1 MSCPAT
7 STVYFP
13 EVIEDDSVLFPFGF
27 NAAQC
32 DPPSPEA
39 KVRTIGL
46 LLKNGADIE
55 PKTQGFLVP
64 EFIPD
69 DTLIVLAGAVG
80 LGKTTATLSW
90 AADITNGRIP
100 IVGGKRE
107 PANVLM
113 ISNEDSEAQIQRTF
127 IRLGGNLSRLYVED
141 EDSDLP
147 WNLGD
152 PLALEARLEQLK
164 PALVLIDSLTTHVP
178 LKTDMNS
185 HGELAPLLVQMR
197 KMAAR
202 CNCAICVIHHTNKLQ
217 TGDPISKIS
226 GTVGIS
232 ATARHV
238 LLCAV
243 HPEDAGRRIVAIA
256 KTNLVRYGAPAYQFK
271 LAPFS
276 WEGSVSQTAADL
288 LLPPPSTPTM
298 NPAEVFLRLQ
308 LKDGSKSVSDL
319 ETLAE
324 SLKISRPTLYRTKK
338 RMGVVTSR
346 SGFPA
351 TATWSLP
358 VVSEPCVPPETET
371 TGECERDNNNNCK
384 DLAQLSQLS
393 QSSHSMGGDTTGE
406 TTAISRGEA

>member
-1 MSCPAT
+1 MPM
-7 STVYFP
+7 
-13 EVIEDDSVLFPFGF
+13 
-27 NAAQC
+27 
-32 DPPSPEA
+32 PEA
-39 KVRTIGL
+39 KGATPDAAVGL
-46 LLKNGADIE
+46 KLKNGADIE
-55 PKTQGFLVP
+55 AKVQGFLVP

-100 IVGGKRE
+100 VIGGKRE

-152 PLALEARLEQLK
+152 PLALEARLEELK
-164 PALVLIDSLTTHVP
+164 PALVIIDSLTTHVP

-185 HGELAPLLVQMR
+185 HGELAPLLVRLR

-202 CNCAICVIHHTNKLQ
+202 CNCAICVVHHTNKLQ
-217 TGDPISKIS
+217 TGDPIAKIS

-243 HPEDAGRRIVAIA
+243 HPEDAARRIVAIA
-256 KTNLVRYGAPAYQFK
+256 KTNLVRYGAPAYKFR
-271 LAPFS
+271 LDPFA
-276 WEGSVSQTAADL
+276 WEGAVSQTATDL
-288 LLPPPSTPTM
+288 LLPPSETTR

-308 LKDGSKSVSDL
+308 LKDGPKAVADL
-319 ETLAE
+319 ETLAD
-324 SLKISRPTLYRTKK
+324 SLRISRPTLYRTKK
-338 RMGVVTSR
+338 QMGVLSSR

-351 TATWSLP
+351 KATWSFP
-358 VVSEPCVPPETET
+358 VVSEPHVPPETET
-371 TGECERDNNNNCK
+371 TGECVRDNNNNCK

-393 QSSHSMGGDTTGE
+393 QLSHGLGGPTTGE
-406 TTAISRGEA
+406 TTAIDDIQATPGTQNAEVRI

>member
-1 MSCPAT
+1 MPA
-7 STVYFP
+7 P
-13 EVIEDDSVLFPFGF
+13 ESKGATPD
-27 NAAQC
+27 AA
-32 DPPSPEA
+32 A
-39 KVRTIGL
+39 GL
-46 LLKNGADIE
+46 KLKNGADIE
-55 PKTQGFLVP
+55 AKVQRFLVT

-100 IVGGKRE
+100 VIGGKRE

-141 EDSDLP
+141 EDSELP

-152 PLALEARLEQLK
+152 PLALEARLEELK
-164 PALVLIDSLTTHVP
+164 PVLVLIDSLTTHVP

-185 HGELAPLLVQMR
+185 HGELAPLLVRLR

-217 TGDPISKIS
+217 TGDPIAKIS

-243 HPEDAGRRIVAIA
+243 HPEDAARRIVAIA
-256 KTNLVRYGAPAYQFK
+256 KTNLVRYGAPAYKFR
-271 LAPFS
+271 LDPFA
-276 WEGSVSQTAADL
+276 WEGAVCQTASDL
-288 LLPPPSTPTM
+288 LLPPPSEATM

-308 LKDGSKSVSDL
+308 LKDGPKSVNDL
-319 ETLAE
+319 ETLAV
-324 SLKISRPTLYRTKK
+324 SLKISRASLFRAKQ
-338 RMGVVTSR
+338 RMNVLGSR

-351 TATWSLP
+351 KATWSLP
-358 VVSEPCVPPETET
+358 TVVSEFHVPPETET
-371 TGECERDNNNNCK
+371 TGECSRDNNNNCK

-393 QSSHSMGGDTTGE
+393 QLSHGVKDGTTGDTTANADIQATPGTVQNAE
-406 TTAISRGEA
+406 VRI